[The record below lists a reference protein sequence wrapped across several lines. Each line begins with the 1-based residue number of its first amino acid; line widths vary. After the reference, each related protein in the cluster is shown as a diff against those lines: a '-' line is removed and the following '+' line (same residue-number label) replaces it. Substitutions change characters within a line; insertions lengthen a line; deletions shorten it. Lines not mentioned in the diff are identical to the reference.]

1 MKQLRKLLL
10 PAITGIALSLALISC
25 DNAGTDNAGNDK
37 TENKSSEEIAEEKND
52 AKFNTRAGEKEA
64 NFVTEA
70 VSDHYAAIKFAQLAQ
85 QRSTDT
91 KVKALARDLEK
102 EQETQLSQLKSLAN
116 AKSISVPNGENE
128 EVQKELS
135 RLTDHKNFS
144 NEWCKKMIDEQEE
157 TIRNYEKVANESV
170 DADIRDWAA
179 KTLPDTRKKLD
190 ELKQLNESNK

>member
-25 DNAGTDNAGNDK
+25 DNSGTDNAGNDK

-135 RLTDHKNFS
+135 RLTDNKNFS